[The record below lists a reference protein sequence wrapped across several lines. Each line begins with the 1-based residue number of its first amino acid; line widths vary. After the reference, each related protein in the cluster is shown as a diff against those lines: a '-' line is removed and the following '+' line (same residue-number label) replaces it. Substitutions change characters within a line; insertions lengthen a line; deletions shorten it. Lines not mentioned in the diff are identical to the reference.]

1 MAQEETGTARAGA
14 RGSASKTG
22 NGGTAAAGK
31 TGQADAADLTLAVAT
46 ALGEQMSRIV
56 GEVLA
61 EQRGLF
67 AEQAAL
73 READYVLVRQ
83 VVEEQRA
90 RQASDA
96 MLLDRIDK
104 QAGSRHR
111 EHYSQGPGS
120 ARPGQLRLGLQFH
133 ALSNVLGSRKRT
145 GADRD
150 YSLIPAPE
158 IERVDDHGRLRYV
171 MRFVAALPPMAETVL
186 VRFLDGTT
194 GGDRVENLVDNSL
207 EIDSDQVQAVELLDS
222 HDQPIAIG
230 IPYRG

>member
-1 MAQEETGTARAGA
+1 MAQEETGAARAAA

-22 NGGTAAAGK
+22 NGGTAAGK

-111 EHYSQGPGS
+111 EHYSPAPGS

-158 IERVDDHGRLRYV
+158 IERVDDRGRTRYL

-207 EIDSDQVQAVELLDS
+207 EIASDQVQAVELLDS